1 MGNCNR
7 AAVLKTGRRF
17 QKVVRLYRKAVA
29 LCRKGLDYY
38 NQAEREY
45 NKLPKSQKIMKGET
59 IK

>member
-1 MGNCNR
+1 MGNRNR

-45 NKLPKSQKIMKGET
+45 NKLPKGQKIMKGET